1 LLLTVVGVG
10 GWERVAANNQADNS
24 GGKKHGLHRSV
35 LQNRA
40 NSGGK
45 KNGLHRSVLQNRAP
59 PKEGSK
65 RHSPRRKRAGRV
77 CLDREAQTLRTTGF
91 FAEKILLIR

>member
-10 GWERVAANNQADNS
+10 GWERVAANNQAD
-24 GGKKHGLHRSV
+24 
-35 LQNRA
+35 

-65 RHSPRRKRAGRV
+65 RHSPRLKRAGRV
-77 CLDREAQTLRTTGF
+77 CLDREAQTLRITGF